1 MLHVQVCI
9 DVPCVPT
16 ASETPGAWIPFFD
29 GYAPDEAEVGHRTTE
44 TLVARFAA
52 APDQGD
58 DRRELLVTP
67 AYPIAWLLRDALGA
81 APVRW
86 LRHSSANAA
95 LTVSACGADSPAGIV
110 RFNDMTHL
118 PPTLRCTGFPEA
130 LRPGRVAPRYA
141 AQAFVRAEIW
151 WD

>member
-16 ASETPGAWIPFFD
+16 ASETPGSWIPFFD
-29 GYAPDEAEVGHRTTE
+29 GYAPDEAEVGHRTAE
-44 TLVARFAA
+44 ALVARFAA

-58 DRRELLVTP
+58 DRHELLVTH

-86 LRHSSANAA
+86 LGHNSANAA
-95 LTVSACGADSPAGIV
+95 LTVIEYRPDSPSSIV
-110 RFNDMTHL
+110 MFNDMTHL
-118 PPTLRCTGFPEA
+118 PPTLRWTGFPEA
-130 LRPGRVAPRYA
+130 LRP
-141 AQAFVRAEIW
+141 
-151 WD
+151 